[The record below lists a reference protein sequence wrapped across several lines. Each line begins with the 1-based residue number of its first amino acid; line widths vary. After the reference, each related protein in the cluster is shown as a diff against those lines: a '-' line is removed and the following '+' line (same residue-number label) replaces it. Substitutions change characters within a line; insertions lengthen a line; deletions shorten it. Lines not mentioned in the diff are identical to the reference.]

1 MATELASPHTG
12 QVPAVSAGGYR
23 TVSHASGMMSSM
35 ATVKA
40 DEVRIPKSVRD
51 AVSRHERVLVLSR
64 DHPVLA
70 IVHPDDA
77 PGLPAPRG
85 VPVREL
91 GLRLASLP
99 VPDEEFAADM
109 AEVLE
114 LAGEAPEDPWGQS

>member
-1 MATELASPHTG
+1 MPYAFGIIVTMG
-12 QVPAVSAGGYR
+12 
-23 TVSHASGMMSSM
+23 
-35 ATVKA
+35 TVKA

-77 PGLPAPRG
+77 PGLSAPRR

-109 AEVLE
+109 AEVLG